1 MSKKQH
7 PSSSPSSEEKKKD
20 EKKEEKQQA
29 ESVAVD
35 WQKQAEEYL
44 AGWQRAKADYLN
56 LKKEMEEKISQL
68 STLAKGKVLL
78 DFLPIYNNLLAAF
91 DHIPEK
97 YRQESWA
104 EGFSH
109 IKSQLEKFLADQGL
123 ERIETVGQKF
133 DPQVF
138 EAIET
143 VSLEDKEEGEI
154 VQEISPGYR
163 LNGQILTHPK
173 VVVNSGQ
180 SKKDE
185 SDDNKKE
192 EKDNH
197 QQNGSSNN

>member
-7 PSSSPSSEEKKKD
+7 PSTPLSSQEEKKKS
-20 EKKEEKQQA
+20 EREEEQKEESA
-29 ESVAVD
+29 RVD

-104 EGFSH
+104 EGFGH
-109 IKSQLEKFLADQGL
+109 IKSQLEKFLSDQGL

-138 EAIET
+138 EAVEM
-143 VSLEDKEEGEI
+143 VSFKDKEEGEI
-154 VQEISPGYR
+154 VREISPGYR
-163 LNGQILTHPK
+163 LNGQILIHPK
-173 VVVNSGQ
+173 VVVNSRQSEMGQ
-180 SKKDE
+180 NEDE
-185 SDDNKKE
+185 KE
-192 EKDNH
+192 EKENH
-197 QQNGSSNN
+197 QQSSASSNN

>member
-1 MSKKQH
+1 MSKKHH
-7 PSSSPSSEEKKKD
+7 PSSSSSQEEKKQD
-20 EKKEEKQQA
+20 EKKEEQKA
-29 ESVAVD
+29 EAVAVD

-56 LKKEMEEKISQL
+56 LKREMEEKISQL

-97 YRQESWA
+97 YRQEGWA

-163 LNGQILTHPK
+163 LNGQILIHPK
-173 VVVNSGQ
+173 VVVNSRRSEADQ
-180 SKKDE
+180 NKVNHQKKYKDE
-185 SDDNKKE
+185 
-192 EKDNH
+192 H
-197 QQNGSSNN
+197 